1 MDMVEQGAAAA
12 GERGEHPHVPNAAGG
27 SHGPLAERLFG
38 ERKNSMNL
46 AHQNLIDI
54 STVIAMFVVIGMFL
68 LLFEPRYPKKTY
80 LASLIPCMVCGSR

>member
-1 MDMVEQGAAAA
+1 
-12 GERGEHPHVPNAAGG
+12 
-27 SHGPLAERLFG
+27 
-38 ERKNSMNL
+38 MNL